1 MADTHI
7 RFDWAIK
14 KLLRNKA
21 NFGVLEG
28 FLSELLHFDITIKTL
43 LESEANQETLDDK
56 TNRVDILAETTDGE
70 LVLIE
75 VQNNPQHDYFH
86 RMLYGA
92 SKLVTEYLGKGQEYG
107 EIKKVYSINIVYFNL
122 GMGDDYI
129 YSYRGEFVGANL
141 GDILQ
146 PTKTQEFKF
155 HINKV
160 ADIFPEYYLLKVNN
174 FKELAKTSLDEWIY
188 FLKNSDIKTEFSAKG
203 IEEAKEAL
211 RVTNLSE
218 QERAA
223 YERYL
228 KNKRDEASI
237 LSTQE
242 FETRWQVE
250 QAEIRGMEKGIQ
262 QGKQE
267 GIEQGLQQGIQQ
279 GKKEE
284 KIAIARSCREQG
296 LDVETIMNI
305 TQLSREEIES
315 L

>member
-1 MADTHI
+1 MPDTHI

-28 FLSELLHFDITIKTL
+28 FISELLHFDITIKTL

-92 SKLVTEYLGKGQEYG
+92 SKLVTEYLDKGQEYG
-107 EIKKVYSINIVYFNL
+107 QIKKVYSINIVYFNL

-129 YSYRGEFVGANL
+129 YSYRGEFIGANL

-160 ADIFPEYYLLKVNN
+160 ADIFPEYYLLKVRN
-174 FKELAKTSLDEWIY
+174 FKDLAKNPLDEWIY
-188 FLKNSDIKTEFSAKG
+188 FLKNSDIKAEFSAKG
-203 IEEAKEAL
+203 IAEAKEAL
-211 RVTNLSE
+211 RVNNLSE
-218 QERAA
+218 QERVA
-223 YERYL
+223 YERYIN
-228 KNKRDEASI
+228 NKRDEASI

-242 FETRWQVE
+242 LETKWQVE
-250 QAEIRGMEKGIQ
+250 QAEIRG
-262 QGKQE
+262 
-267 GIEQGLQQGIQQ
+267 IEQ

-296 LDVETIMNI
+296 LDVETIMKI

-315 L
+315 IKN

>member
-1 MADTHI
+1 MPDTHI

-70 LVLIE
+70 LILIE

-92 SKLVTEYLGKGQEYG
+92 SKLVTEYLDKGQEYG
-107 EIKKVYSINIVYFNL
+107 QIKKVYSINIVYFNL

-129 YSYRGEFVGANL
+129 YSYRGEFIGANL

-160 ADIFPEYYLLKVNN
+160 ADIFPEYYLLKVRN
-174 FKELAKTSLDEWIY
+174 FKDLAKNPLDEWIY
-188 FLKNSDIKTEFSAKG
+188 FLKNSDIKAEFSAKG
-203 IEEAKEAL
+203 IAEAKEAL
-211 RVTNLSE
+211 RVNNLSE
-218 QERAA
+218 QERVA
-223 YERYL
+223 YERYIN
-228 KNKRDEASI
+228 NKRDEASI

-242 FETRWQVE
+242 
-250 QAEIRGMEKGIQ
+250 
-262 QGKQE
+262 
-267 GIEQGLQQGIQQ
+267 
-279 GKKEE
+279 
-284 KIAIARSCREQG
+284 
-296 LDVETIMNI
+296 
-305 TQLSREEIES
+305 
-315 L
+315 

>member
-28 FLSELLHFDITIKTL
+28 FLSELLHFDLTIKTL

-70 LVLIE
+70 LILIE

-92 SKLVTEYLGKGQEYG
+92 SKLVTEYLDKGQEYG
-107 EIKKVYSINIVYFNL
+107 QIKKVYSINIVYFNL

-129 YSYRGEFVGANL
+129 YSYRGEFIGANL

-174 FKELAKTSLDEWIY
+174 FKDLAKTSLDEWIY
-188 FLKNSDIKTEFSAKG
+188 FLKNSDIKEEFSAKG

-211 RVTNLSE
+211 RVNNLSE

-223 YERYL
+223 YERYIN
-228 KNKRDEASI
+228 NKRDEASI

-242 FETRWQVE
+242 LETKWQVE
-250 QAEIRGMEKGIQ
+250 QAEIRGMEKGI
-262 QGKQE
+262 KQ
-267 GIEQGLQQGIQQ
+267 
-279 GKKEE
+279 E

-296 LDVETIMNI
+296 LDVETIMKI
-305 TQLSREEIES
+305 TQLSQEEIES